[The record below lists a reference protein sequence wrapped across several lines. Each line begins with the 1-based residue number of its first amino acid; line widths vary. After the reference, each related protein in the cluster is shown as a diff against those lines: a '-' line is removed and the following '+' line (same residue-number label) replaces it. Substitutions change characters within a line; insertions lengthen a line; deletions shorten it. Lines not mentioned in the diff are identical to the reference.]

1 MPHIIFVNYFYD
13 DGLTEIETLLTRYYN
28 MVGWAAGVAEAGATV
43 TICQRFS
50 RSVTFERNQ
59 VSYQF
64 MADTHPHRLRGW
76 QIPKQFHERIR
87 AIGLAQTQPT
97 VLHVNG
103 LLYPLQLRHLR
114 AVIPPSWGIVVQHH
128 AEAPWSW
135 PQSWLQRYA
144 LQPLDGFI
152 FTHRALANEWH
163 EAAVF
168 TPSQPIYEVMEV
180 STSFSYQPRTTAR
193 AKTGLSGQPILLW
206 TGNLFPNKD
215 PLTILTGFEQLLAT
229 LPTARLYMA
238 YRYESLLAEIQ
249 AKITRSPLLQ
259 QAVTLLG
266 EIPHDEIANYY
277 NSADIFVQGS
287 GREGS
292 GIALL
297 DALACGVIP
306 VVTDI
311 PAFRTVTDRGRVGA
325 LWPVGDVDGFVNALR
340 GVIQRDMTTQSDR
353 ARQLFHERWHFSA
366 IAKRALTVYNTV
378 LQQRPQ
384 V

>member
-1 MPHIIFVNYFYD
+1 MPHVIFVNYFYD
-13 DGLTEIETLLTRYYN
+13 DCLTDIESLLARYYN
-28 MVGWAAGVAEAGATV
+28 MVGWAEGVAEAGADV

-50 RSVTFERNQ
+50 RKVTFERNH
-59 VSYQF
+59 VSYHF
-64 MADTHPHRLRGW
+64 MTDALPHRLRGW
-76 QIPKQFHERIR
+76 QIPSQFHEQVR
-87 AIGLAQTQPT
+87 AIGLAHTQPT

-114 AVIPPSWGIVVQHH
+114 AFIPSSWGIVVQHH
-128 AEAPWSW
+128 AEAPWPW

-152 FTHRALANEWH
+152 FTHRELANEWH
-163 EAAVF
+163 EAGVL
-168 TPSQPIYEVMEV
+168 TPSQPIYELMEV
-180 STSFSYQPRTTAR
+180 STSFSYQSRATAR
-193 AKTGLSGQPILLW
+193 AETGLTGQPILLW

-229 LPTARLYMA
+229 IPTARLYMA
-238 YRYESLLAEIQ
+238 YRYESLLAEVQ
-249 AKITRSPLLQ
+249 AKIASTPLLQ
-259 QAVTLLG
+259 QTVTLLG
-266 EIPHDEIANYY
+266 EIPHDRVANYY

-287 GREGS
+287 EREGS

-311 PAFRTVTDRGRVGA
+311 PAFRMVTDTGRVGA
-325 LWPVGDVDGFVNALR
+325 LWSVGDVDGFVNALG
-340 GVIQRDMTTQSDR
+340 GVIQRDMTSQSAA
-353 ARQLFHERWHFSA
+353 ARELFRERWHFSA
-366 IAKRALTVYNTV
+366 IAKQVLTVYDSV
-378 LQQRPQ
+378 LQHRPQ